1 MVAFR
6 LVIGETS
13 QHITG
18 PRCSY
23 MQDKSEKCGSVIWK
37 FFLSRSGNAYFL
49 PLFWL
54 APHILD
60 RRMSQS
66 ITKAER
72 LPIWSKRL
80 APYPISLCNCQFE

>member
-49 PLFWL
+49 PLFCW
-54 APHILD
+54 HHT
-60 RRMSQS
+60 SETEECHNQ
-66 ITKAER
+66 
-72 LPIWSKRL
+72 
-80 APYPISLCNCQFE
+80 